1 MDEVLSVDGIDFQI
15 FKHLKFSD
23 LITLR
28 LCNRITRNNVSSFSE
43 TIFNTLKDRYLNT
56 FDEENNYLFNIGL
69 SHIELYWYYCEIKFI
84 NFFLLDKQLYTFIDT
99 LKTMK
104 IDNYKTKLYV
114 GASNYYE
121 LMIYYE
127 KKFSRRKKDKNEEE
141 SINWVKN
148 EDGEWVEKWVKKWE
162 TKYEGAPP
170 LMDREIIIYDTLK
183 IF

>member
-1 MDEVLSVDGIDFQI
+1 MDEVLSIDGIDFQI

-28 LCNRITRNNVSSFSE
+28 LCNRSSRENVSFFSE
-43 TIFNTLKDRYLNT
+43 TIFDALKDRYLNT
-56 FDEENNYLFNIGL
+56 FDDEDNYLFSIGL
-69 SHIELYWYYCEIKFI
+69 SHIELYCYYCEMRFI
-84 NFFLLDKQLYTFIDT
+84 NFFLSNKKPYNTFIET
-99 LKTMK
+99 LKTME

-127 KKFSRRKKDKNEEE
+127 KDFLKRKEIKNDEE
-141 SINWVKN
+141 SIIWVKN
-148 EDGEWVEKWVKKWE
+148 EVGKWVENGLK
-162 TKYEGAPP
+162 TYEEDPQ
-170 LMDREIIIYDTLK
+170 MMHREIMIYDTLK